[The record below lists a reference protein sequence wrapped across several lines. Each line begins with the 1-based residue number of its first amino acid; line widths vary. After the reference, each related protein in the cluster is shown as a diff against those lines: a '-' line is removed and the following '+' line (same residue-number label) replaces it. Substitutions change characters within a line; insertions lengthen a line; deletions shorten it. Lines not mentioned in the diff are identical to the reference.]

1 MSLPD
6 VDFDKISLRM
16 MIMKRKKKLSRKTS
30 ETDIELSINLDG
42 KGESMIDTGIDF
54 FDHMLDSF
62 ARHGFFDL
70 QVEAKGDLKVDD
82 HHTVEDVGILLGD
95 AFSQA
100 LGDKK
105 GIRRMA
111 HAIIPMDDAL
121 ATVAVDISGRSY
133 SVLNFSFKKAKVG
146 DLSTENVEHFFE
158 SFANHAR
165 ININANVEGEN
176 DHHKIEALFKAF
188 AKALN
193 DATRIEHDIIP
204 STKGVL

>member
-1 MSLPD
+1 
-6 VDFDKISLRM
+6 
-16 MIMKRKKKLSRKTS
+16 MKRSKKLSRKTS
-30 ETDIELSINLDG
+30 ETDIEILINLDG
-42 KGESMIDTGIDF
+42 EGKSKISTGIDF
-54 FDHMLDSF
+54 FDHMINSF

-70 QVEAKGDLKVDD
+70 EVKADGDLKVDD

-100 LGDKK
+100 LGDKR
-105 GIRRMA
+105 GIKRMS

-146 DLSTENVEHFFE
+146 DLSTENIEHFFE
-158 SFANHAR
+158 SFANYAR
-165 ININANVEGEN
+165 ININAQVEGEN

-188 AKALN
+188 ARALS
-193 DATRIEHDIIP
+193 DASRIEHNIIP

>member
-1 MSLPD
+1 
-6 VDFDKISLRM
+6 
-16 MIMKRKKKLSRKTS
+16 MKRSKKLSRKTS
-30 ETDIELSINLDG
+30 ETDIEILINLDG
-42 KGESMIDTGIDF
+42 EGKSKISTGIDF
-54 FDHMLDSF
+54 FDHMINSF

-70 QVEAKGDLKVDD
+70 EVKADGDLKVDD

-100 LGDKK
+100 LGDKR
-105 GIRRMA
+105 GIKRMS

-158 SFANHAR
+158 SFANYAR
-165 ININANVEGEN
+165 ININAQVEGEN

-188 AKALN
+188 ARALS
-193 DATRIEHDIIP
+193 DASRIEHNIIP